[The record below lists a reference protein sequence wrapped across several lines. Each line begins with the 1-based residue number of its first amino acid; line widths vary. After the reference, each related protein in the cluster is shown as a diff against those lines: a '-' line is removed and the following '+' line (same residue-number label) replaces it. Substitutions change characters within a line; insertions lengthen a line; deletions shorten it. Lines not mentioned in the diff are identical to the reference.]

1 MCVCIYATKLR
12 VSGRGSDTGYGY
24 IYLSIYLSTYQSA
37 CLSMYLAVYQYIN
50 LSKFYNVIN
59 IDRNK

>member
-24 IYLSIYLSTYQSA
+24 IYLSIYLSICLSAYVSTCLSIYQS
-37 CLSMYLAVYQYIN
+37 I
-50 LSKFYNVIN
+50 
-59 IDRNK
+59 